1 MAFSIIQVVILEE
14 AMFSYQFQVTIS
26 SSKFSFLYPTQRSI
40 LNYSSLSSINLRL
53 FKESPF
59 PFQITIYS
67 IYLLLIFVMA
77 LRSTSHS
84 SFSPFCSKERLTI
97 LLCHYYLANSCLKAP
112 FSLLSLLIFTCYLQ
126 LFYCF
131 SHCLLQRFSKI
142 TVQRFSFFQ
151 INRTSSETTV
161 H

>member
-1 MAFSIIQVVILEE
+1 MAFSIIQVAILEE

-26 SSKFSFLYPTQRSI
+26 SSFSFLYPTQLSI
-40 LNYSSLSSINLRL
+40 LNYFSLSFINLRL
-53 FKESPF
+53 FKEF
-59 PFQITIYS
+59 PFLFQTTIYS
-67 IYLLLIFVMA
+67 IYLLFILFMT

-84 SFSPFCSKERLTI
+84 SFSQFYSKERLTI
-97 LLCHYYLANSCLKAP
+97 LLWHYYLANSYLKAP
-112 FSLLSLLIFTCYLQ
+112 FSLFSLLIFTCYLQ

-142 TVQRFSFFQ
+142 TVQHFSFSQ
-151 INRTSSETTV
+151 INRTGSETNF